1 MRGDIVA
8 RLSGTD
14 LDQIV
19 EPLGPLLILLHL
31 PMEGLVSLD
40 RLIHR
45 FAYGISLGVQPT
57 CPYVSD
63 VKRKWR

>member
-31 PMEGLVSLD
+31 PMEGLVSFS

-45 FAYGISLGVQPT
+45 FADSISLSVQPT
-57 CPYVSD
+57 RPYVSD

>member
-19 EPLGPLLILLHL
+19 EPLGSLLVLLYL
-31 PMEGLVSLD
+31 PMKGLVSLG

-45 FAYGISLGVQPT
+45 FADSISLSVQPT
-57 CPYVSD
+57 RPYVSD
-63 VKRKWR
+63 VKREWR